1 MIEVNNLKKT
11 WRRRGKTVGLL
22 GASFTVPTG
31 QIVGVLGDNG
41 AGKTTLLR
49 TMAGLLPAGGGTAL
63 FDGRPAACQYERLS
77 FLTGEGSYYPSM
89 TVGEYG
95 AFLADLHP
103 AFDAGR
109 YRAFLDFF
117 KLEEAD
123 RIAHLSTGQKARV
136 ELAAGFAKRVD
147 YYLMD
152 EPFLGKDAFT
162 RKDVFKLMSG
172 VLRGGET
179 ILLTT
184 HYLDDV
190 EHFLDR
196 VLVLH
201 GGVIADDFLMED
213 LQQSGETLLERLGRT
228 CGWDPGHY
236 LQFDPKGEE

>member
-1 MIEVNNLKKT
+1 M
-11 WRRRGKTVGLL
+11 
-22 GASFTVPTG
+22 
-31 QIVGVLGDNG
+31 
-41 AGKTTLLR
+41 
-49 TMAGLLPAGGGTAL
+49 
-63 FDGRPAACQYERLS
+63 
-77 FLTGEGSYYPSM
+77 
-89 TVGEYG
+89 
-95 AFLADLHP
+95 
-103 AFDAGR
+103 
-109 YRAFLDFF
+109 
-117 KLEEAD
+117 
-123 RIAHLSTGQKARV
+123 

-162 RKDVFKLMSG
+162 RKDVLKLMSG